1 MFLLEK
7 ENFPTNFEV
16 SKYNSSNVPII
27 NVYSKKLD
35 QRILE
40 FLFVETYLPIEESKS
55 DPAKKQEGA
64 NEKEGFQMGE
74 EMGKE
79 VLIGGD
85 TDDNRSARGSVRE
98 RHLVK
103 TFSEVLII
111 LGLVRINYFF
121 TTNLYL

>member
-1 MFLLEK
+1 M
-7 ENFPTNFEV
+7 PT
-16 SKYNSSNVPII
+16 
-27 NVYSKKLD
+27 
-35 QRILE
+35 
-40 FLFVETYLPIEESKS
+40 EESKS